1 MERKLTYKDVMFF
14 AVIICIAVGCFVNSV
29 YKDNKETEDEQ
40 SVRVLLGVHIK
51 GAVKNPGYYELPYE
65 SRTADAIKI
74 AGGALENADT
84 DSLNLAQLLR
94 DGQEIVIPQATAD
107 SAAKHGKTVNVNTA
121 DVYTLCSVNG
131 IDKPLAVKI
140 TEYRA
145 KNGKFKSKDELKKVD
160 GVTDKIYKK
169 ISAKLSAE

>member
-1 MERKLTYKDVMFF
+1 MERKLTYKDVIFF
-14 AVIICIAVGCFVNSV
+14 AVIICIAIGCFVNSV
-29 YKDNKETEDEQ
+29 YKDNKEDE
-40 SVRVLLGVHIK
+40 SDRTVRVLLGVHIK

-74 AGGALENADT
+74 AGGASENADT

-94 DGQEIVIPQATAD
+94 DGQEIVIPYTAD
-107 SAAKHGKTVNVNTA
+107 NEKKTDSSVNINTA

-131 IDKPLAVKI
+131 IDKPLAIKI

-145 KNGKFKSKDELKKVD
+145 KNGKFKSKDELKRVD
-160 GVTDKIYKK
+160 GITDKLYKK
-169 ISAKLSAE
+169 ISKKLSAE